1 MNFGQ
6 EMDLIQ
12 ILEVQTGFKSFL
24 EIKKEFKKESA
35 HWAETGPTA
44 WPTRRGGQLWPGQLH
59 NIRPALWPGLLFGHM
74 AWPWLGQPMGRS
86 HGAQCPRAEHALAP
100 RAQAGPKHG
109 VVGGEQAAAFRQ
121 V

>member
-6 EMDLIQ
+6 GMDLIQ

-44 WPTRRGGQLWPGQLH
+44 WPTR
-59 NIRPALWPGLLFGHM
+59 
-74 AWPWLGQPMGRS
+74 
-86 HGAQCPRAEHALAP
+86 
-100 RAQAGPKHG
+100 
-109 VVGGEQAAAFRQ
+109 
-121 V
+121 